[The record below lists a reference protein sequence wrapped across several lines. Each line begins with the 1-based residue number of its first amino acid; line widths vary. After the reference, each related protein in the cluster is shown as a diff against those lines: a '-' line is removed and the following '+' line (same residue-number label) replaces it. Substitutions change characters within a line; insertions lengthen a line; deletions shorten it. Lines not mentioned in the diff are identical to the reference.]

1 MRRRLFAV
9 ALAAAVLAACS
20 KPEPP
25 PPAPAPPPSP
35 PPPVERK
42 LDVSQLPPLK
52 YAGVVFEAK
61 SGAINPVGGAEAS
74 ATLAMQA
81 NAPSKAEV
89 PLDGQLTLAFANGTQ
104 LRKHLQGFGSAQ
116 VADLTLGGSVPAG
129 TTWDGATLTVSESGK
144 PPQTVTVGKPA
155 PTTSVTLTPRGE
167 GVAPSRYRDPIT
179 YQVALAALELD
190 GPRSGGF
197 FERTAE
203 NQRFA
208 RLRVTVLNKG
218 AKSGVSIG
226 QEAFELRVDGQSMNI
241 AVGLFAKAIAF
252 NQSADFDMVY
262 RVPAG
267 AQKFV
272 LIVGADGKK
281 PAQIELTR
289 AP

>member
-1 MRRRLFAV
+1 MRRRLFALV
-9 ALAAAVLAACS
+9 LAAAVLAACS
-20 KPEPP
+20 RPAPP
-25 PPAPAPPPSP
+25 PPAPAPPAPP

-61 SGAINPVGGAEAS
+61 SGVIAPAGADAT
-74 ATLAMQA
+74 ATLNVQA
-81 NAPSKAEV
+81 TAPSKAEV
-89 PLDGQLTLAFANGTQ
+89 PLDGQLMLAFANGTQ

-116 VADLTLGGSVPAG
+116 VADLTLSGDVPAA

-155 PTTSVTLTPRGE
+155 PAISVALTPSGDA
-167 GVAPSRYRDPIT
+167 VAPSRYRDPIT
-179 YQVALAALELD
+179 YQVAQAALELD

-197 FERTAE
+197 FERTSDSE
-203 NQRFA
+203 RFA
-208 RLRVTVLNKG
+208 RIRVTVLNKG

-226 QEAFELRVDGQSMNI
+226 QEAFELRVDGKSTNI

-252 NQSADFDMVY
+252 NQSADFEMVY
-262 RVPAG
+262 RVPAD

-272 LIVGADGKK
+272 LVVGADGKK

-289 AP
+289 VP

>member
-1 MRRRLFAV
+1 MHRRLFAV
-9 ALAAAVLAACS
+9 VLAAAMLTACG

-25 PPAPAPPPSP
+25 PPPAPPPP
-35 PPPVERK
+35 PVPVERK
-42 LDVSQLPPLK
+42 LDVSQVPALK

-61 SGAINPVGGAEAS
+61 SGVITPAGTDAT
-74 ATLAMQA
+74 ATLAVQA
-81 NAPSKAEV
+81 TAPSKAEV

-104 LRKHLQGFGSAQ
+104 LRKLLQGFGSAQ
-116 VADLTLGGSVPAG
+116 VADLSLSGNVPAG
-129 TTWDGATLTVSESGK
+129 TSWDGATLTVSESSK

-155 PTTSVTLTPRGE
+155 PVTTVTLTSGGE
-167 GVAPSRYRDPIT
+167 AVAPNRYRESVT
-179 YQVALAALELD
+179 YQVAQAALELD

-203 NQRFA
+203 AKRFA
-208 RLRVTVLNKG
+208 RIRVTVLNKG
-218 AKSGVSIG
+218 GKNGVSIG
-226 QEAFELRVDGQSMNI
+226 QEAFELHVDGHSTNI
-241 AVGLFAKAIAF
+241 AVGLSARAIAL
-252 NQSADFDMVY
+252 NQSADFELVY

-281 PAQIELTR
+281 PAQIELAR

>member
-1 MRRRLFAV
+1 MQRRLFAV

-25 PPAPAPPPSP
+25 PPAPAPPPPP

-61 SGAINPVGGAEAS
+61 SGVIAPAGADAT
-74 ATLAMQA
+74 ATLAVQA
-81 NAPSKAEV
+81 TAPSKAEV

-116 VADLTLGGSVPAG
+116 VADLTLSGDVPAG
-129 TTWDGATLTVSESGK
+129 TNWDGATLTVSESGR
-144 PPQTVTVGKPA
+144 PAQTVTVGKPA
-155 PTTSVTLTPRGE
+155 PATSVTLTPSGE
-167 GVAPSRYRDPIT
+167 ATAPSRYRDPIT
-179 YQVALAALELD
+179 YQVAQAALELD

-197 FERTAE
+197 FERTTDS
-203 NQRFA
+203 QRFA
-208 RLRVTVLNKG
+208 RIRVTVLNKG
-218 AKSGVSIG
+218 AKNGVSIG
-226 QEAFELRVDGQSMNI
+226 VEAFELRVDGQSMNI
-241 AVGLFAKAIAF
+241 AVGIFARSIAF
-252 NQSADFDMVY
+252 NQSADFELVY
-262 RVPAG
+262 RVPAD
-267 AQKFV
+267 AQKFALV
-272 LIVGADGKK
+272 VGADGKK